1 MPCISF
7 IVPVYNMERLLPRAL
22 RSLRAQTLTD
32 FEAILINDGSKDG
45 SAALCAQAAAEDARF
60 RFIDQPNGGVAA
72 ARNAGLDAPGVNM
85 FSFWT
90 RTTGRAGC
98 GRSAVSCRPEC

>member
-72 ARNAGLDAPGVNM
+72 AATRVWMPPGVNM

-90 RTTGRAGC
+90 RTTG
-98 GRSAVSCRPEC
+98 